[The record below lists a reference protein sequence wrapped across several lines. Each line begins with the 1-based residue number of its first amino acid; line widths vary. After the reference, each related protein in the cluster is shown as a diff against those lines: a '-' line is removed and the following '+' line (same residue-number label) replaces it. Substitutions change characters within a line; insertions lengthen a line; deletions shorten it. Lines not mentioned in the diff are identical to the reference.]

1 MNVSIRYAKALFQ
14 IAAQQN
20 TIDQFMEDLTTL
32 KQVLVQNKAF
42 YSFITDPLAD
52 KDKKQKAV
60 SVIID
65 KLNSPKE
72 IKNLVMLLIRGGR
85 EPFVIDII
93 DSYGQMFDDY
103 KGLIKAEVYTA
114 YDITPGEMDVLK
126 NRIKGLFHK
135 EPVLTVMKD
144 TSIIGGLR
152 LKVGWTIYD
161 GTIKTHLKE
170 FTNSI
175 KI

>member
-1 MNVSIRYAKALFQ
+1 
-14 IAAQQN
+14 
-20 TIDQFMEDLTTL
+20 MEDLTTL
-32 KQVLVQNKAF
+32 KQVLTQNKVF
-42 YSFITDPLAD
+42 YNYITDPLAD
-52 KDKKQKAV
+52 KEKKQKAV
-60 SVIID
+60 SVIVD

-72 IKNLVMLLIRGGR
+72 IRNLLMLLIRGSR
-85 EPFVIDII
+85 ETIIVDII
-93 DSYGQMFDDY
+93 ISYEQMFDDY

-126 NRIKGLFHK
+126 TRIKGLFHK
-135 EPVLTVMKD
+135 EPVFTVMKD